1 MSKELEQKSAA
12 LEQALEKQLSSF
24 KKGSEDWVK
33 VGAAVAVGALVVYGL
48 TQLSHRKKEK
58 NTDKALE
65 VLERE
70 GLLNPEIKEGLR
82 NPKVPLFGRVWL
94 KRYSFW
100 DLRSQ
105 RISCTNNFLLNPK
118 NLRRRTAF
126 EVHTTFEVLKNLE
139 GLANI

>member
-12 LEQALEKQLSSF
+12 LEQTLEKQLSVF

-33 VGAAVAVGALVVYGL
+33 VGTVVAVGALVVYGL

-70 GLLNPEIKEGLR
+70 GLLNPEIKDRLTQP
-82 NPKVPLFGRVWL
+82 NSSSIWTSLAQKVLFL
-94 KRYSFW
+94 
-100 DLRSQ
+100 
-105 RISCTNNFLLNPK
+105 
-118 NLRRRTAF
+118 
-126 EVHTTFEVLKNLE
+126 
-139 GLANI
+139 GLALAKDKLYEQFFVEPEKPVEKE

>member
-1 MSKELEQKSAA
+1 MSKQLEKKSAD
-12 LEQALEKQLSSF
+12 LEKALEKQLSGF

-70 GLLNPEIKEGLR
+70 GLLNPEIKERLTQ
-82 NPKVPLFGRVWL
+82 PKSSSLW
-94 KRYSFW
+94 
-100 DLRSQ
+100 
-105 RISCTNNFLLNPK
+105 T
-118 NLRRRTAF
+118 
-126 EVHTTFEVLKNLE
+126 
-139 GLANI
+139 GLAQKVLFLGLALAKDKLYEKFFAEPEKSEEKKDI